1 MHELLECGDTTG
13 TVTAVEA
20 LERPTNDLNVLPR
33 RRLDLDLFPRR
44 SRARC
49 LARHGQRGGRRG
61 QRHRGES
68 GNDYGPSARWRC
80 AGGAPSVAA
89 SKSVWRR
96 LVAPEAVRLMRLL
109 DVLLSAE
116 YRRG

>member
-1 MHELLECGDTTG
+1 MVHELLECGDTAG

-33 RRLDLDLFPRR
+33 RRLDLDLLPRR
-44 SRARC
+44 SRARR

-68 GNDYGPSARWRC
+68 GKDYPLHLFV
-80 AGGAPSVAA
+80 P
-89 SKSVWRR
+89 
-96 LVAPEAVRLMRLL
+96 LVRNGLIERP
-109 DVLLSAE
+109 
-116 YRRG
+116 